1 MKIKNSFYGILAGNK
16 IIVTDKRNIDKLIQ
30 KGFGELKKE
39 KEGRKLVL
47 DLFEGLFLLKNKRF
61 AILDLKGNKIN
72 EFEIQ
77 KIAKK
82 ESKEFYL
89 QYLVFED
96 LRNRGYCVKT
106 GFKFGFEF
114 RVYPKGKLPG
124 ESHSEAV
131 VCVLPQN
138 KRISMVELNR
148 MVRLAKALNTELILA
163 VIDSEDEINYY
174 KIERKKL

>member
-1 MKIKNSFYGILAGNK
+1 M
-16 IIVTDKRNIDKLIQ
+16 
-30 KGFGELKKE
+30 
-39 KEGRKLVL
+39 
-47 DLFEGLFLLKNKRF
+47 
-61 AILDLKGNKIN
+61 
-72 EFEIQ
+72 
-77 KIAKK
+77 
-82 ESKEFYL
+82 
-89 QYLVFED
+89 
-96 LRNRGYCVKT
+96 RNRGYCVKT

-124 ESHSEAV
+124 ESHSKIV

-174 KIERKKL
+174 KIERKNL